1 MKQVNLYEAK
11 TNLSSLVDEAAAGEE
26 IVIAKNG
33 KPMAKL
39 VSYEDAPAKTPPRK
53 LGLWDEQNKNYD
65 WGKWERQSKA
75 LDKEI
80 ERLFNEGDGP
90 SSLDDEAPSR
100 KEKTAKGFAEK
111 KVAYKAGKGRKHK

>member
-11 TNLSSLVDEAAAGEE
+11 TRLSSLVEEAAAGAE

-33 KPMAKL
+33 KPMARL
-39 VSYEDAPAKTPPRK
+39 LPIDAGGAKRAPRK
-53 LGLWDEQNKNYD
+53 LGLWDEENKNYD
-65 WGKWERQSKA
+65 WDKWERQSKV

-90 SSLDDEAPSR
+90 SSLDGEAPSR
-100 KEKTAKGFAEK
+100 KRKAARGFAEK
-111 KVAYKAGKGRKHK
+111 KAAYKTSKRQKLR